1 MILIGM
7 VFVCWWSESIV
18 LNSSHLVFVEYF
30 NALFCTLWSF
40 NIGGFAIVF
49 SMTGGYINAD
59 LINAFYNFNL
69 FLIFSAVNL

>member
-1 MILIGM
+1 MILIGR

-40 NIGGFAIVF
+40 NIGDFAIVF
-49 SMTGGYINAD
+49 TMTGGYINAD
-59 LINAFYNFNL
+59 LINCIT
-69 FLIFSAVNL
+69 LICF